1 MGVSWDEFWHMN
13 PRILGAISDGYARK
27 IKNEYEEKNIIAHLQ
42 GVYFAD
48 AIMST
53 VGNALFKGGKHSY
66 PKKPYKFFEE
76 NISDNN
82 NSNEEIA
89 VFEMKQRINA
99 LNNMGLK
106 ESPM

>member
-1 MGVSWDEFWHMN
+1 MN

-27 IKNEYEEKNIIAHLQ
+27 IKNEYEEKNVIAHLQ
-42 GVYFAD
+42 GMYFAD

-53 VGNALFKGGKHSY
+53 IGNSLSKSRHAY

-76 NISDNN
+76 HIFENN

-89 VFEMKQRINA
+89 VFEMKQRTNA
-99 LNNMGLK
+99 LKNMGLK

>member
-1 MGVSWDEFWHMN
+1 MN

-27 IKNEYEEKNIIAHLQ
+27 IKNEYERKNVIAHLQ
-42 GVYFAD
+42 GMYFAD

-53 VGNALFKGGKHSY
+53 VGNALFKGKHSY

-76 NISDNN
+76 HISEND

-89 VFEMKQRINA
+89 VFEMKQRTNA
-99 LNNMGLK
+99 LKNMGLK